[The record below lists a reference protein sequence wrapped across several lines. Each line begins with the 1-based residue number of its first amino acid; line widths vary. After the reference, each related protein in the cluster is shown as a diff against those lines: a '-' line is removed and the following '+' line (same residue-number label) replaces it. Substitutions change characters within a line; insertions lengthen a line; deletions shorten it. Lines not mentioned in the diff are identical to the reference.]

1 MNNIKFKENSDKCIG
16 DNNTPAEICGKCH
29 SSMINYLT
37 RIKLS
42 CGHYFCRSCDIG
54 IDINKDIPEN
64 YKCICCD
71 DIVDDF
77 KIVVSNHP
85 IKWL

>member
-1 MNNIKFKENSDKCIG
+1 MNNIKFKETSEKSG
-16 DNNTPAEICGKCH
+16 DFPEEICGKCH
-29 SSMINYLT
+29 SNISNENILT
-37 RIKLS
+37 KIKLS

-54 IDINKDIPEN
+54 INKDIPKN
-64 YKCICCD
+64 YKCLCCD